1 MLHTMTQYIE
11 LLLLS
16 FPTTLSYP
24 LSTHL
29 LLRIRRTQSLAV
41 FWVLFPFGCRYLFS
55 SQMSLFHTSFM
66 SRSLAEARA
75 KARKTPFSGSGAFVP
90 PSLPLPEGRLPK
102 PRLSTNPQNCIIP
115 SSLRPHVPAIQC
127 FTHWLTPYR
136 IAQLDS
142 LSSLFPPDIIVRHC
156 LCI

>member
-1 MLHTMTQYIE
+1 MNRYVE

-24 LSTHL
+24 LSTHHP
-29 LLRIRRTQSLAV
+29 LRIRRTQSLTV
-41 FWVLFPFGCRYLFS
+41 FWVLFPFSCRYLSS

-75 KARKTPFSGSGAFVP
+75 KARKTPFGGSAAFMP

-102 PRLSTNPQNCIIP
+102 PRLSTNPQNHIIP
-115 SSLRPHVPAIQC
+115 SSL
-127 FTHWLTPYR
+127 
-136 IAQLDS
+136 
-142 LSSLFPPDIIVRHC
+142 
-156 LCI
+156 